1 MRKDLFIAGRWLY
14 VMVVFPM
21 VLYAAHANALDAQ
34 AIVKASFDYW
44 RGNTSVAV
52 VDMTIH
58 RPTWERIVTM
68 KVWTRGEEDS
78 IFRIIAPAKDKDNGT
93 LKKGK
98 NMWMYNPKI
107 NRVIKIPPSM
117 MSQSW
122 MGSDFSN
129 DDLSK
134 TDSLLHDYVHEIVG
148 TETHEGQTVYVIRSV
163 PKPDAPVVWGMQK
176 LKIRADHIFLEQ
188 VFFDEELKPV
198 RVMSAHQIQTLGNR
212 LFPKNWKMQKM
223 DVQDEYTFLEY
234 KELSFDDNLPDWI
247 FTLSNLRNPKR

>member
-21 VLYAAHANALDAQ
+21 VLYAAHVNALDAQ

-44 RGNTSVAV
+44 RGKTSVAV

-58 RPTWERIVTM
+58 RPTWERIVTI
-68 KVWTRGEEDS
+68 KAWTRGEEDS

-148 TETHEGQTVYVIRSV
+148 TETHDGQTVYVIRSM

-176 LKIRADHIFLEQ
+176 LKIREDHIFLEQ

-198 RVMSAHQIQTLGNR
+198 RIMSAKQIQKLGNR
-212 LFPKNWKMQKM
+212 LFPKNWKMQKT
-223 DVQDEYTFLEY
+223 DVKDEYTFLEY
-234 KELSFDDNLPDWI
+234 KELSFDDNLPDRI